1 MSMQQVIP
9 IPYPEDK
16 RWRLVVGT
24 MRRHGFASD
33 ALIETIHT
41 VQSAFGYLDNEALR
55 FVAGNLRVPLSKA
68 YGVATF
74 YNYFMMKPQ
83 GEHTCVVCLG
93 TACYIK
99 NSGEVLKQ
107 VEQTA
112 EIKAGETT
120 PDKKVS
126 LLIARCLGTCGLAPV
141 ATFDGEVVGK
151 IEIEQATTRVKEWL
165 EE

>member
-1 MSMQQVIP
+1 MQQVTP
-9 IPYPEDK
+9 IPHPEDK

-24 MRRHGFASD
+24 MRRHGFAPE

-41 VQSAFGYLDNEALR
+41 VQSAFGYLDYEALK
-55 FVAGNLRVPLSKA
+55 FVAENLRVPYSRA

-99 NSGEVLKQ
+99 NSGEVLKKIE
-107 VEQTA
+107 EQ
-112 EIKAGETT
+112 AGVKVGGTT
-120 PDKKVS
+120 KDQEVS

-141 ATFDGEVVGK
+141 ATFDGEVIAK
-151 IEIEQATTRVKEWL
+151 IEPAQATAKIEEWM
-165 EE
+165 